1 VKIHVVIPAYK
12 VESQILALLP
22 RIGKTVSKIWVVDD
36 ACPNG
41 SGQLVAEK
49 SKDERVR
56 VLFHEENK
64 GVGGAVI
71 TGYLAAI
78 EAGAEIVVKID
89 GDGQM
94 HPEDLPE
101 LVAPIL
107 AGRADYSKG
116 NRFDS
121 IEGLRVMPKIRILG
135 NAGLSLISKLSS
147 GYWSVNDPTNGY
159 TAAHVKSLNRVGL
172 HKLSNRYFFESDLLY
187 RLNLVGAV
195 VEDVPLPARYGD
207 EKSNLKVGKVLFE
220 FPYRHFKNYWKRIAY
235 RFFLRE
241 WSVGSV
247 ELVAGLALTI
257 FGLFF
262 GLSSFFAAV
271 SRDEATSAGQVTIAS
286 LAVILGF
293 QLLLSFVSYDIQTE
307 PRNPLQ
313 GR

>member
-1 VKIHVVIPAYK
+1 MKIHVVIPAYK

-207 EKSNLKVGKVLFE
+207 EKSNLKVSKVLFE

-271 SRDEATSAGQVTIAS
+271 SRDEATTAGQVTIAS

>member
-257 FGLFF
+257 YGLFF

>member
-207 EKSNLKVGKVLFE
+207 EKSNLKVSKVLFE

-257 FGLFF
+257 FALFF

-271 SRDEATSAGQVTIAS
+271 SRDEATTAGQVTIAS

>member
-1 VKIHVVIPAYK
+1 MKIHVVIPAYK

-257 FGLFF
+257 YGLFF

>member
-207 EKSNLKVGKVLFE
+207 EKSNLKVSKVLFE

-271 SRDEATSAGQVTIAS
+271 SRDEATTAGQVTIAS